1 MTFHR
6 TFRTVAAVASVA
18 VATTFGAGVALA
30 QPHGPHGHPGGD
42 GVEIGALIAHAKD
55 KLALNTS
62 QQGMFD
68 KAVADSKAAR
78 AAGKTLH
85 DQVKATL
92 TAELAKPEPDLA
104 AVAALADG
112 ARQQNAAL
120 RTSARDAWLALYA
133 TFSPE
138 QKAVVRDALKS
149 GIERMQAHRA
159 AHAAPQAGS
168 D

>member
-1 MTFHR
+1 MER
-6 TFRTVAAVASVA
+6 KSLFRAAL
-18 VATTFGAGVALA
+18 ATALLAFGALCHA
-30 QPHGPHGHPGGD
+30 QPAHGLDSPLAMLRD
-42 GVEIGALIAHAKD
+42 AKAS
-55 KLALNTS
+55 LNLNTS
-62 QQGMFD
+62 QQLQWD
-68 KAVADSKAAR
+68 NAVAQAKAAHEALR
-78 AAGKTLH
+78 ASLG
-85 DQVKATL
+85 QVGAAL
-92 TAELAKPEPDLA
+92 QAELAKPEPDLA